1 MPSLTSVNAR
11 VTPVSATP
19 TTARSVTVPGLVTD
33 VVTVTPAVLLLPSLF
48 AVTVAEPV
56 ATPAT
61 RPVADTVATPLLV
74 VVQVT
79 VRPVRT
85 FPAESLVTAASWT
98 VWPAVTHAAAGLT
111 VTDATGTALIETS
124 AVSASVPRL

>member
-1 MPSLTSVNAR
+1 MNAR

-33 VVTVTPAVLLLPSLF
+33 EVTVTAAVLLLPSLF

-111 VTDATGTALIETS
+111 VTDATATPQLPTRTVA
-124 AVSASVPRL
+124 ARAPR